1 MEISIPEFTRDNDRG
16 QVGIET
22 LIVFIAMILVAA
34 IAASVLI
41 NTAGFLQNQ
50 ASETS
55 QDSEDQVSNQVLI
68 ISSIG
73 EVTEFDEVFEDDV
86 SVTLEQINSDDQ
98 TAAEYVLSVESD
110 EVTDGETLDVTLG
123 DGFDDQGT
131 GDEVEEI
138 DVGESE
144 NLGSVADPSSNDV
157 SVTVT
162 DLDTTN
168 SVDFDVESDLADEGD
183 EAENTLS
190 VEYTEA
196 DNRIGEVSM
205 TVMQSPG
212 ANEID
217 LAGASIEYI
226 GPDGQQ
232 LLSYSDD
239 PVVGEFGVDGT
250 QDPDET
256 APVLT
261 QREDRYTV
269 TVDLAE
275 DEDALRLL
283 EEGED
288 ATVRINT
295 QAGSEA
301 VTILNVPQSISSF
314 DDGDAVEL

>member
-1 MEISIPEFTRDNDRG
+1 MEISVPEYSRDKDRG

-73 EVTEFDEVFEDDV
+73 EIDAGEDHDIEISYDEGE
-86 SVTLEQINSDDQ
+86 SELEI
-98 TAAEYVLSVESD
+98 
-110 EVTDGETLDVTLG
+110 TDGEWFDELFVEQDGEALVWEAEGEG
-123 DGFDDQGT
+123 DTF
-131 GDEVEEI
+131 
-138 DVGESE
+138 
-144 NLGSVADPSSNDV
+144 DV
-157 SVTVT
+157 SSLDTGNEDEISVGSPDVDYDADGQGPGEGIAELD
-162 DLDTTN
+162 DLDSDSDDDAQVRVEGEHN
-168 SVDFDVESDLADEGD
+168 S
-183 EAENTLS
+183 
-190 VEYTEA
+190 
-196 DNRIGEVSM
+196 IGEISM

-212 ANEID
+212 ADEID
-217 LAGASIEYI
+217 LEGASVEYI
-226 GPDGQQ
+226 GPDGQET
-232 LLSYSDD
+232 LVY
-239 PVVGEFGVDGT
+239 DGT
-250 QDPDET
+250 AASAADSDFTVEAVRDDGDT

-261 QREDRYTV
+261 TRDDRMSIV
-269 TVDLAE
+269 IDLDYE
-275 DEDALRLL
+275 YALAGDSDLRNL

-288 ATVRINT
+288 ATVRITT

-301 VTILNVPQSISSF
+301 VTILNAPQSLSSY

>member
-1 MEISIPEFTRDNDRG
+1 MEISVPEFTRDNDRG

-68 ISSIG
+68 ISSVG
-73 EVTEFDEVFEDDV
+73 EVVNTGEEDQFLEITLDRDDTDGDE
-86 SVTLEQINSDDQ
+86 LQ
-98 TAAEYVLSVESD
+98 
-110 EVTDGETLDVTLG
+110 VTDGEAVLDEFADNNVDLEVITEA
-123 DGFDDQGT
+123 DGSVIWTAEDDGT
-131 GDEVEEI
+131 DGLEFSDTDSLDAAGGVEIRFEDPDSEEI
-138 DVGESE
+138 VDTIELETTANGE
-144 NLGSVADPSSNDV
+144 
-157 SVTVT
+157 
-162 DLDTTN
+162 DTTN
-168 SVDFDVESDLADEGD
+168 LTLIEG
-183 EAENTLS
+183 ET
-190 VEYTEA
+190 
-196 DNRIGEVSM
+196 DNAIGEVSM

-239 PVVGEFGVDGT
+239 PVIGEFGVDGT

-269 TVDLAE
+269 SIELAE
-275 DEDALRLL
+275 NEDALRLL
-283 EEGED
+283 DEGED

-301 VTILNVPQSISSF
+301 VTILNVPQSISSY

>member
-1 MEISIPEFTRDNDRG
+1 MEITLPEHSRTRG
-16 QVGIET
+16 QIGVET
-22 LIVFIAMILVAA
+22 LIIFIAMILVAA
-34 IAASVLI
+34 IAATILI

-73 EVTEFDEVFEDDV
+73 EIEAPGEVEFEFEVNDGDNVLRVTDFDTDEDSIDV
-86 SVTLEQINSDDQ
+86 DIDNSGEDSIEEEGVVDD
-98 TAAEYVLSVESD
+98 TIEED
-110 EVTDGETLDVTLG
+110 EVTITFTDENDDAVTLTLDAAEGETDTGTLVLDARGNTIT
-123 DGFDDQGT
+123 Q
-131 GDEVEEI
+131 
-138 DVGESE
+138 
-144 NLGSVADPSSNDV
+144 V
-157 SVTVT
+157 SV
-162 DLDTTN
+162 
-168 SVDFDVESDLADEGD
+168 
-183 EAENTLS
+183 
-190 VEYTEA
+190 
-196 DNRIGEVSM
+196 

-226 GPDGQQ
+226 GPDGQEV
-232 LLSYSDD
+232 LSFSDD
-239 PVVGEFGVDGT
+239 AGVGEFGVEGT
-250 QDPDET
+250 QDPGGT

-261 QREDRYTV
+261 EREDRYTV
-269 TVDLAE
+269 TIDLGTDVE
-275 DEDALRLL
+275 SSLRYL

>member
-73 EVTEFDEVFEDDV
+73 EIEAEGEAVFELDLDNDEFTLTELNADESEIDFVVDQQDNEDPVNSVSENEDFSGQLTDFSALDGDDV
-86 SVTLEQINSDDQ
+86 VITF
-98 TAAEYVLSVESD
+98 TD
-110 EVTDGETLDVTLG
+110 ENDGETTLTLNAE
-123 DGFDDQGT
+123 DGETDT
-131 GDEVEEI
+131 
-138 DVGESE
+138 
-144 NLGSVADPSSNDV
+144 GSVALDV
-157 SVTVT
+157 RGNTV
-162 DLDTTN
+162 N
-168 SVDFDVESDLADEGD
+168 
-183 EAENTLS
+183 
-190 VEYTEA
+190 
-196 DNRIGEVSM
+196 EVSM

-226 GPDGQQ
+226 GPDGQR

-239 PVVGEFGVDGT
+239 PEVGEFGVEGT
-250 QDPDET
+250 QDPENT
-256 APVLT
+256 VPVLT
-261 QREDRYTV
+261 EREDRYTV
-269 TVDLAE
+269 TIELETDDTSDL
-275 DEDALRLL
+275 RYL

-301 VTILNVPQSISSF
+301 VTILNVPQSISSY
-314 DDGDAVEL
+314 DQGDAVEL

>member
-68 ISSIG
+68 ISSVG
-73 EVTEFDEVFEDDV
+73 EIEAAGE
-86 SVTLEQINSDDQ
+86 VTLEQDRDSQ
-98 TAAEYVLSVESD
+98 ELTLVEYNTDAD
-110 EVTDGETLDVTLG
+110 EVDLDV
-123 DGFDDQGT
+123 DDN
-131 GDEVEEI
+131 EI
-138 DVGESE
+138 TVD
-144 NLGSVADPSSNDV
+144 AD
-157 SVTVT
+157 
-162 DLDTTN
+162 
-168 SVDFDVESDLADEGD
+168 DEGD
-183 EAENTLS
+183 VVLDDTDVDQDELTITHTDDNGEELTLVLDADEDETDTGSLALDARGNTVS
-190 VEYTEA
+190 Q
-196 DNRIGEVSM
+196 VSM

-217 LAGASIEYI
+217 LSGASIEYI
-226 GPDGQQ
+226 GPDGQEV
-232 LLSYSDD
+232 LSYSDD
-239 PVVGEFGVDGT
+239 AGVGDFGVEGT
-250 QDPDET
+250 QDPEGT

-269 TVDLAE
+269 NIDLE
-275 DEDALRLL
+275 TDTDSSLRFL